1 MEEIVYMVKADFM
14 KALAHPMRLK
24 VIEFL
29 KRGERNVGDM
39 MKGLGVEQSS
49 LSRHL
54 AILKQNGILKTRQ
67 EKTAIYYDIEDHDI
81 FKILRPIAEIL
92 RKKFKNA
99 EVILN
104 SLGKEQNKENT

>member
-1 MEEIVYMVKADFM
+1 MEEIVYRVKTDFL
-14 KALAHPMRLK
+14 KALAHPIRLK

-29 KRGERNVGDM
+29 KKGEKNVGDM
-39 MKGLGVEQSS
+39 IKVLGVEQSS

-67 EKTAIYYDIEDHDI
+67 ERTTIYYDIKDHDI
-81 FKILRPIAEIL
+81 FRVLRPIAEIL
-92 RKKFKNA
+92 RKEFKNA

-104 SLGKEQNKENT
+104 SLGKE